1 MLCTARTL
9 HGQSSS
15 GVASRSAVNS
25 PTGWPYR
32 WPNAEMHCSETGTHA
47 VIRCVALPTK
57 PNNACPESH
66 EEIMAADNAT
76 ASPGPTFHEMLDFGK
91 RCRLPERPANCGA
104 RCCGRDS
111 HTSLRPLRGLCGRG
125 QVALDDLRV
134 ALASFA
140 NSAGQHVNVVP
151 SFLQRC
157 VAKGAHV
164 RSSS

>member
-32 WPNAEMHCSETGTHA
+32 WPNAETGTHA
-47 VIRCVALPTK
+47 VIRCVVLPTK

-91 RCRLPERPANCGA
+91 GA
-104 RCCGRDS
+104 DY
-111 HTSLRPLRGLCGRG
+111 LRGPPTAERDAVDETVIPVFGRCG
-125 QVALDDLRV
+125 D
-134 ALASFA
+134 FA
-140 NSAGQHVNVVP
+140 GAGKSP
-151 SFLQRC
+151 SMIS
-157 VAKGAHV
+157 G
-164 RSSS
+164 